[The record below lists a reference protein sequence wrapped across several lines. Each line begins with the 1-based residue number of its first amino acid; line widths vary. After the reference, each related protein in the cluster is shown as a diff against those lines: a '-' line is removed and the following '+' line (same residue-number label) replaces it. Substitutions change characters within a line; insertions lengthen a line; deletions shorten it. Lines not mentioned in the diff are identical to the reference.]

1 MHLAQGMWMVRPL
14 AILGLLL
21 AGTLANARPAWIRAK
36 TPRAGAANP
45 TAAAQAFEQRVLP
58 LLNQFCWD
66 CHGDGMKKGDL
77 TLDPYTNSA
86 AVLANR
92 KTWEHVLLNLR
103 NGEMPPQKKSQPT
116 SAQRELI
123 ISWIE
128 ETLFPIDPNHPDP
141 GRVTVRRL
149 NRTEYNSTIRD
160 LVGVDFKPADDFPQ
174 DDIGYGFDNIG
185 DVLSLPPLLL
195 EKYLR
200 AAQRVTDAAIVTGP
214 LPPAVK
220 IFDVDAF
227 AGGERRPDGR
237 KLDYEGEFTLKTTNT
252 QSGNH
257 MLRVMAGA
265 VLGTKEPVQ
274 MRVSVNDEPG
284 KTFEVKSTRE
294 NQKTFEYPVTWNVGE
309 KRLKISMIKATEPIP
324 ETNGKKAERKLVVS
338 KIWWTGPTNTD
349 WPPLPESHR
358 QILFRM
364 PANGNDSV
372 VAREILDRFTS
383 RAFRRPATGAEVD
396 RVMGLYEQA
405 RENQE
410 NFESGIKLA
419 CSAVLVSP
427 HFLFRGELQPEPDNP
442 LAVHPVGEYALA
454 SRLSYF
460 LWSTMPDSELMDLAK
475 KGRLRKNLAPQVS
488 RMIAHPKSAALVDN
502 FASQWLNLR
511 LLDVAAP
518 DRKKFP
524 SYDNRLR
531 DAMREE
537 TSRFLRH
544 VVQANRPVTELID
557 ADYTF
562 VNQPLAEHYGIDGIT
577 GDDFVRVSLKNTP
590 RGGLLTHGS
599 LLTLTSNPTRT
610 SPVKRGKYVLDN
622 LLGAPPPPP
631 PPNVPELKAGE
642 ELTGTLRQKMEQHR
656 DNVLCASCHARMDP
670 IGFAFE
676 NFDAIGRWRDLDG
689 KDPIDPAGELV
700 SGEKFAG
707 PDGLMRILAGSRRA
721 EFLHCLAEKLLTY
734 ALGRGLEYYDQP
746 AVKKILVHMEKQG
759 STFASLVQGI
769 VDSVPF
775 QYRRGDGDPNG
786 PSYPPAE

>member
-1 MHLAQGMWMVRPL
+1 MRMRKQLV
-14 AILGLLL
+14 ILSLLL
-21 AGTLANARPAWIRAK
+21 TGTLVSARLAWVRTHPSRRVGMDLK
-36 TPRAGAANP
+36 
-45 TAAAQAFEQRVLP
+45 AAALAFEKQVLP
-58 LLNQFCWD
+58 VLNQYCWD

-77 TLDPYTNSA
+77 TLDAYTNAA

-103 NGEMPPQKKSQPT
+103 NGEMPPQKKPQP
-116 SAQRELI
+116 SPAQRELLVD
-123 ISWIE
+123 WIE
-128 ETLFPIDPNHPDP
+128 KTLFPMDPNHPDP

-149 NRTEYNSTIRD
+149 NRTEYNNTIRD
-160 LVGVDFKPADDFPQ
+160 LVGVDFKPAEDFPQ
-174 DDIGYGFDNIG
+174 DDVGYGFDNIG

-200 AAQRVTDAAIVTGP
+200 AAQKVMDAAIVTGP
-214 LPPAVK
+214 LPPEVRS
-220 IFDVDAF
+220 FGTDEF
-227 AGGERRPDGR
+227 EGGERRPDGR
-237 KLDYEGEFTLKTTNT
+237 KLDYEGEFTLTTTNR
-252 QSGNH
+252 QSGDH
-257 MLRVMAGA
+257 VLRITAGA
-265 VLGTKEPVQ
+265 SPGTKEAVR
-274 MRVSVNDEPG
+274 MAVGVNDEPS
-284 KTFEVKSTRE
+284 KIFEVKASRE
-294 NQKTFEYPVTWNVGE
+294 NQKTFEYPLTRSRGE
-309 KRLKISMIKATEPIP
+309 QRVKIAMIKATEPIP
-324 ETNGKKAERKLVVS
+324 QVKGKKVERKLVVS
-338 KIWWTGPTNTD
+338 KISWAGPPNTE
-349 WPPLPESHR
+349 WPLLPASHR
-358 QILFRM
+358 DIFFRK
-364 PANGNDSV
+364 PANGNETA
-372 VAREILDRFTS
+372 VAKEILERFTS
-383 RAFRRPATGAEVD
+383 RAFRRPATRGEVD
-396 RVMGLYEQA
+396 RLLGLYKQA

-419 CSAVLVSP
+419 CNAVLVSP

-442 LAVHPVGEYALA
+442 LSVHRVGEYALA

-460 LWSTMPDSELMDLAK
+460 LWSTMPDSELTNLAK
-475 KGRLRKNLAPQVS
+475 QGRLRSNLASQVS
-488 RMIAHPKSAALVDN
+488 RMLSHPKSSALVDN

-511 LLDVAAP
+511 LLDIAAP

-537 TSRFLRH
+537 TERFLRH

-562 VNQPLAEHYGIDGIT
+562 VNQSLAEHYGIKGVT
-577 GDDFVRVSLKNTP
+577 GNDFVRVSLKNTP

-622 LLGAPPPPP
+622 LLGTPPLPP

-689 KDPIDPAGELV
+689 KDPIDPAGVLV

-707 PDGLMRILAGSRRA
+707 PEGLKRILAGSRRA
-721 EFLHCLAEKLLTY
+721 DFLHCVTEKLLTY
-734 ALGRGLEYYDQP
+734 SLGRGLEYYDQP
-746 AVKKILVHMEKQG
+746 AVKKILARMEKQG
-759 STFASLVQGI
+759 VTFASLAQSI
-769 VDSVPF
+769 VESVPF
-775 QYRRGDGDPNG
+775 QYRRGDGDPNR
-786 PSYPPAE
+786 PATSQTN